1 MPLRPFSS
9 ALRGRLSR
17 FFSRG
22 RLAFGWRPRGD
33 LHRRSLGLREVP
45 QDVIEASRAF
55 GATRWQT
62 LIGVELPLALPSIM
76 AGVNQTVLMCLSLV
90 VVAALI
96 DAKGLGYDV
105 LEALQYAAKGQG
117 LLAGFAIL
125 FCAIVIDRL
134 VQGRSRKR

>member
-1 MPLRPFSS
+1 M
-9 ALRGRLSR
+9 
-17 FFSRG
+17 
-22 RLAFGWRPRGD
+22 
-33 LHRRSLGLREVP
+33 
-45 QDVIEASRAF
+45 IEASRAF

-96 DAKGLGYDV
+96 DAKGLGYAV

-125 FCAIVIDRL
+125 FCAIVINRL
-134 VQGRSRKR
+134 VQGRLRKR